1 MKKSVI
7 YSIWAALYCLCV
19 GLGFV
24 ENPEGF
30 GKALLVATSLIFFL
44 PPFYLAYRAKKE
56 NDRKTLTVLRLV
68 SGSVLTLSLALLVLN
83 FLSVYFDA
91 RTGLALYVML
101 VMFSAPMVCGQ
112 FWVLSLFLW
121 ACLLMTSIFREKHP

>member
-68 SGSVLTLSLALLVLN
+68 SGSVLALSLALLVLN

-121 ACLLMTSIFREKHP
+121 ACLLMASIFREKHP